1 MIPSIL
7 LNNGGDL
14 TIDSGYLPSPP
25 LKPVKSIMKSRYARS
40 PGLVRKRSLF
50 HMQQLTT
57 PLKNLQRLSS
67 PSNLKPQVNTQKATS
82 FFILLKDEKS
92 QPLLKIQR
100 KPSLI
105 PTLQSSDKM
114 WCATSMQSFK
124 NSNIKSQI
132 KNKNSS
138 TNQRHGIHHFK
149 PTWTKDF
156 QQPKIVFPFTVDWC
170 QRFSF
175 TVLIG

>member
-7 LNNGGDL
+7 LSNGREL
-14 TIDSGYLPSPP
+14 TIDFGYLPSPP

-50 HMQQLTT
+50 HMQELTT

-67 PSNLKPQVNTQKATS
+67 PSNSKPQVNTQKAT
-82 FFILLKDEKS
+82 IKDENS

-105 PTLQSSDKM
+105 PTLRPQSSDKM
-114 WCATSMQSFK
+114 WCPTSMQSFK

-132 KNKNSS
+132 KTKSSS
-138 TNQRHGIHHFK
+138 TNQRHVIHHFK
-149 PTWTKDF
+149 PTRTKDF
-156 QQPKIVFPFTVDWC
+156 QQSKIVFPFTVD
-170 QRFSF
+170 
-175 TVLIG
+175 